1 MTGLLRDCTNRTGWN
16 NMHENINE
24 MDSSELADRCMNEIN
39 NYRHGRPSN
48 DMYGLE
54 LFRRALHAGDPFA
67 WEIIQQR
74 FNELMLQ
81 GMRRHPLR
89 NAARNHDSDAN
100 YVAQAFT
107 RFWQATIGNEQIQF
121 KSIAAVIRYLHA
133 SLNGIILDTLRAYSR
148 PRETSLPETDEPG
161 EPFLEDQE
169 DGSELWEVIR
179 SLLPDERQ
187 QRVAY
192 FIYHCGL
199 KPREIIQFCS
209 PEFSDIQEIYRL
221 RRTIFER
228 LQRNADYIRWRLD
241 YQLQ

>member
-1 MTGLLRDCTNRTGWN
+1 MEQRSMTGLLHDCTNRTGWN

-81 GMRRHPLR
+81 GLRRHPLR

-100 YVAQAFT
+100 YV
-107 RFWQATIGNEQIQF
+107 
-121 KSIAAVIRYLHA
+121 
-133 SLNGIILDTLRAYSR
+133 
-148 PRETSLPETDEPG
+148 
-161 EPFLEDQE
+161 
-169 DGSELWEVIR
+169 
-179 SLLPDERQ
+179 
-187 QRVAY
+187 
-192 FIYHCGL
+192 
-199 KPREIIQFCS
+199 
-209 PEFSDIQEIYRL
+209 
-221 RRTIFER
+221 
-228 LQRNADYIRWRLD
+228 
-241 YQLQ
+241 